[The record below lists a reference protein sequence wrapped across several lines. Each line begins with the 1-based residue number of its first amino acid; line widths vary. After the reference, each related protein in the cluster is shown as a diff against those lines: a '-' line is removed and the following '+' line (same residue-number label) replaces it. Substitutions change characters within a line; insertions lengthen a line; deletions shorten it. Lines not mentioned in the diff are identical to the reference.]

1 MIKILQKFFAFCG
14 EDNRKKFHRSI
25 ILSVVQAVFSA
36 LRIPAIAVLLQ
47 ACLEQKVTG
56 KTIFL
61 SGGIMLISILGMGL
75 IKSRSSMLQT
85 EAGYDTCADKRM
97 EIAEHMRFL
106 PMGYFNDNSVGS
118 ITSVA
123 TNTMQGLENVATR
136 VVMLVCEGLLTTALI
151 AVMLLFFD
159 VRIALVLLAG
169 FALFLAANHLLQS
182 ASEKVSEQKIAADRE
197 MVEQV
202 IEYIQGITEVKTFH
216 LMGDKSLALNRS
228 IRNNAEI
235 NKKMEFTLVPYMG
248 LQTLITRLT
257 GVTMA
262 AAAVL
267 FYLNGSMSL
276 FYTLLMIISSFLV
289 LDALNTAGSYSALLR
304 VVNLSVDLA
313 SQILETEVMD
323 IDGKDEVPENYS
335 LHAENVV
342 FSYGDKKIIDG
353 ITLDIPEKTT
363 TAIVGPS
370 GGGKTTL
377 TNLLARFWDTDSGTV
392 TLGGK
397 DVREYSMDSLM
408 NNFSFV
414 FQNVYLFQDTIANNI
429 RFSNPDAS
437 MEEVIAAAKKASC
450 HEFIMKLPKGYDTV
464 LGEEGVSLSGG
475 ERQRIS
481 IARAIMKNAPIII
494 LDEATANVDPES
506 EEELVS
512 AIEELT
518 KEKTII
524 MIAHRL
530 KTVRN
535 ADQILVIDQGKIV
548 QQGKHEELLRQD
560 GIYKTFISER
570 EKAVSW
576 RIHTA

>member
-1 MIKILQKFFAFCG
+1 MLNILQKFFTFCG
-14 EDNRKKFHRSI
+14 EENRKKFRVSI
-25 ILSVVQAVFSA
+25 ILSVIQAMFSA

-47 ACLEQKVTG
+47 ACLEHNVTV
-56 KTIFL
+56 KSILL
-61 SGGIMLISILGMGL
+61 SLGIMLVSVIGIGI
-75 IKSRSSMLQT
+75 IKSKSSMLQT
-85 EAGYDTCADKRM
+85 EAGYGTCADKRI

-118 ITSVA
+118 ITSVT
-123 TNTMQGLENVATR
+123 TNTMHGLENVATR
-136 VVMLVCEGLLTTALI
+136 VIMLVCEGLLTTALI

-159 VRIALVLLAG
+159 ARIALVLIIG
-169 FALFLAANHLLQS
+169 FALFMLINHLLQS
-182 ASEKVSEQKIAADRE
+182 ASEKVSEQKIVADRE

-202 IEYIQGITEVKTFH
+202 IEYVQGITEVKTFH
-216 LMGDKSLALNRS
+216 LIGSKSKALNRS
-228 IRNNAEI
+228 IKNNAEI

-248 LQTLITRLT
+248 VQTLVTRLT
-257 GVTMA
+257 GVAMA
-262 AAAVL
+262 LVSVM

-276 FYTLLMIISSFLV
+276 FYTLLMILSSFLV
-289 LDALNTAGSYSALLR
+289 LDALSTAGSYSALLR
-304 VVNLSVDLA
+304 VINLSVDLA
-313 SQILETEVMD
+313 NQILETDVMD
-323 IDGKDEVPENYS
+323 IDGKDEVPENYN
-335 LHAENVV
+335 LHAENIE
-342 FSYGDKKIIDG
+342 FSYGDKKIING

-377 TNLLARFWDTDSGTV
+377 TNLLARFWDVDAGKV
-392 TLGGK
+392 TLGDK
-397 DVREYSMDSLM
+397 DVKEYSMDSLM

-414 FQNVYLFQDTIANNI
+414 FQNVYLFHDTIANNI

-437 MEEVIAAAKKASC
+437 MDEVIAAARKASC
-450 HEFIMKLPKGYDTV
+450 HDFIMNLPNGYETV
-464 LGEEGVSLSGG
+464 LGEDGVALSGG
-475 ERQRIS
+475 ERQRVS
-481 IARAIMKNAPIII
+481 IARAIMKDAPIII

-506 EEELVS
+506 EVELVS

-535 ADQILVIDQGKIV
+535 ADQIIVIDQGKIV
-548 QQGKHEELLRQD
+548 QQGKHDDLMKQE
-560 GIYKTFISER
+560 GIYKNFISER
-570 EKAVSW
+570 EKAISW